1 MAQELAPILPYALVL
16 FGAPIL
22 PALLISV
29 FFGGRA
35 VFYTWLALCLVGVGY
50 LVWFALFGS
59 FSTGMEG
66 IAFVILPICLAAIG
80 LGSLVGSAIGRIL
93 RRI

>member
-1 MAQELAPILPYALVL
+1 MAQELAPILPYALIL

-35 VFYTWLALCLVGVGY
+35 VFYTWLALCLIGAGY
-50 LVWFALFGS
+50 LIWFAVFGN

-66 IAFVILPICLAAIG
+66 LAFIVLPIFLIAIG
-80 LGSLVGSAIGRIL
+80 LGAVVGAAIGHIY

>member
-1 MAQELAPILPYALVL
+1 MAQELAPILPFALAL

-22 PALLISV
+22 PAILISV

-35 VFYTWLALCLVGVGY
+35 VFYTWLALCLLGVGY
-50 LVWFALFGS
+50 LVWFAIFGNV
-59 FSTGMEG
+59 STGMEG
-66 IAFVILPICLAAIG
+66 IAFVLIPLFLLAIG
-80 LGSLVGSAIGRIL
+80 VGALVGSAIGLIY